1 MAKDAPAPAGAPAWM
16 VTFAD
21 LMSLLVCFF
30 LLIISF
36 SVQDEQKMQVV
47 AGSVRDAFG
56 VSKDWEAKA
65 LVEIDGRPK
74 VKNVQLP
81 PHQDI
86 VVFMPRPDRRPPEDV
101 TEDVNEDVQPMPPES
116 QSPGQEAVDMVA
128 SAADFLE
135 NTDYSGDALHAQI
148 GDPGAQG
155 GKAGQGAAMLNDEW
169 REQLR
174 KEKIEKKEDRFVEE
188 VRERLEKL
196 AELNPELAKAA
207 ENIKIERAEEGV
219 RIQLIDD
226 FNQPMFSLGSSNL
239 AQVVQP
245 LVQEVAKLVAG
256 TGNQVLITG
265 HTDSRPYRG
274 RKNYDNWNLSSDR
287 AHATRRALIEA
298 GIQPARIAGVIGKGD
313 SEHAIPGAPADPR
326 NRRIGILLIRENG

>member
-30 LLIISF
+30 VLIISF
-36 SVQDEQKMQVV
+36 SIQDEQKMQVV

-81 PHQDI
+81 PHQNI

-101 TEDVNEDVQPMPPES
+101 TDDAKEDIQPMPPET
-116 QSPGQEAVDMVA
+116 QSPGEEAVDLVA

-135 NTDYSGDALHAQI
+135 NTDYSGDAMHAQI
-148 GDPGAQG
+148 GDPGATG
-155 GKAGQGAAMLNDEW
+155 GEAGQGAAMLNDEW

-174 KEKIEKKEDRFVEE
+174 KEKIEKKEDKFVEE

-196 AELNPELAKAA
+196 TKLSPELANAA
-207 ENIKIERAEEGV
+207 DNIKIERANDGV

-239 AQVVQP
+239 ARDVEP
-245 LVQEVAKLVAG
+245 LVREVARLVAG
-256 TGNQVLITG
+256 TENRVLITG

-274 RKNYDNWNLSSDR
+274 RKNYDNWNLSSER
-287 AHATRRALIEA
+287 AHATRQALISA
-298 GIQPARIAGVIGKGD
+298 GVPEARIAGVIGKGD
-313 SEHAIPGAPADPR
+313 SEHAIPGAPDDPR
-326 NRRIGILLIRENG
+326 NRRIGILLVRDKG